1 MILEA
6 FIRNASWTG
15 DMLHKVWFADVLY
28 QEVLIPS
35 RMKEIYNHSFMICS
49 PDQRKH
55 ITWLE
60 SGILAA
66 ISLQPATPEVIFK
79 VEFIEPIIQTTR
91 TPTISL
97 LLSMIKVIFYKCY
110 EICKIDLTA
119 AEKSC
124 VYRDNKLLRRPF
136 LSRRKEFWIIIIEL
150 TVFVHLL
157 YLLLIRCEHDSFGY
171 SGNVYCLGI
180 MY

>member
-1 MILEA
+1 
-6 FIRNASWTG
+6 
-15 DMLHKVWFADVLY
+15 MLYKFRFPGVHQY

-35 RMKEIYNHSFMICS
+35 RMKEICNHSFMICS

-55 ITWLE
+55 ITWLK
-60 SGILAA
+60 SAILAA

-79 VEFIEPIIQTTR
+79 VEFISEPIIQTTR

-97 LLSMIKVIFYKCY
+97 LLSMIKVIFFKCY

-136 LSRRKEFWIIIIEL
+136 LSRRKEF
-150 TVFVHLL
+150 
-157 YLLLIRCEHDSFGY
+157 
-171 SGNVYCLGI
+171 
-180 MY
+180 